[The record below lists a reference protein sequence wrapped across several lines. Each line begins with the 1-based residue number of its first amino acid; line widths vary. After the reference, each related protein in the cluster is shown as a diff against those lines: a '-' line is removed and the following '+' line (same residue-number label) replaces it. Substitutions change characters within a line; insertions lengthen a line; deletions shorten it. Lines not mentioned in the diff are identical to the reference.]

1 MAQNPFKQGTDEYKF
16 FDSLSDVGQKDILR
30 NTYAI
35 STLGTSL
42 KYGPGLDAALKDP
55 ATYIYMTPSGLDVNP
70 YTYAAYD
77 ARHPS
82 VGPRTEQGS
91 FGDFLLKAA
100 VLVGTPFIPG
110 IGAVLGSTVAP
121 AASAATQAAIGNA
134 IVQGTLAEAQ
144 GGDFLKG
151 AALSAIGST
160 VAPAATSG
168 ISEAFGG
175 GAAANMA
182 ANALVGGGM
191 AELAG
196 GDFTQGALMSG
207 INSGINEAKL
217 AAAENYIN
225 SVEPGIGYDASTSP
239 TELDVIAAYP
249 ELAPPPVFDTSFTPD
264 YSLATGAPVIPD
276 MGAQGIQVP
285 TITELV
291 DVVGQPVDYSLPI
304 SDSGLGF
311 QMPTAP
317 NLDSMGGGQGLVI
330 PVDGGVIT
338 EAGFIPDAYVP
349 DLGDSNSFINQ
360 PAPNVDV
367 NIPELTEQQP
377 TDINKELALLDA
389 AKALAP
395 LAVTSLL
402 DDKGINQPE
411 EQPTGFEIVPVPS
424 DWKSPEYNMAFTPSE
439 AINFGSPEML
449 AGTQWANSGQQ
460 PTQMPYSLSD
470 VINTLNYQSVP
481 FVQQQYQMPQQS
493 FSVPDIL
500 QQFQT
505 SPTVGMNDVIGG
517 LNGRQVSISD
527 IISGIQSQ
535 YG

>member
-1 MAQNPFKQGTDEYKF
+1 MGFFRKVEDKIKNVGRKIDDEIIQPVKENPAAAAGLALMF
-16 FDSLSDVGQKDILR
+16 V
-30 NTYAI
+30 
-35 STLGTSL
+35 
-42 KYGPGLDAALKDP
+42 PGLQ
-55 ATYIYMTPSGLDVNP
+55 G
-70 YTYAAYD
+70 
-77 ARHPS
+77 
-82 VGPRTEQGS
+82 VGASIGS
-91 FGDFLLKAA
+91 A
-100 VLVGTPFIPG
+100 I
-110 IGAVLGSTVAP
+110 AP
-121 AASAATQAAIGNA
+121 AAGAAVQAGIGNA
-134 IVQGTLAEAQ
+134 IIQGALTEAQ

-151 AALSAIGST
+151 AALSGLGSVVSGAIQPGL
-160 VAPAATSG
+160 
-168 ISEAFGG
+168 SEALGG
-175 GAAANMA
+175 GAAGNIAS
-182 ANALVGGGM
+182 NALVGGGM
-191 AELAG
+191 SELSG
-196 GDFTQGALMSG
+196 GDFTTGALISG
-207 INSGINEAKL
+207 IGSGINEAKL
-217 AAAENYIN
+217 AAADDYIN

-239 TELDVIAAYP
+239 TELDVLDAIAAEQPSYTIS
-249 ELAPPPVFDTSFTPD
+249 DTSFTPD

-285 TITELV
+285 TISELV
-291 DVVGQPVDYSLPI
+291 DVVNQPVDYSLPVP
-304 SDSGLGF
+304 DSGLGF

-317 NLDSMGGGQGLVI
+317 NL
-330 PVDGGVIT
+330 
-338 EAGFIPDAYVP
+338 
-349 DLGDSNSFINQ
+349 GDPNSFINQ

-402 DDKGINQPE
+402 ADKVINQPE

-449 AGTQWANSGQQ
+449 AGTQWANAGQQ

>member
-1 MAQNPFKQGTDEYKF
+1 MANIIDVDYWSNQSNWKRIGSSNYVGGPVVDKPADWAKEAKVQRGGNLATYKGQTFNLRDVPSGQIQYATFSDNPSFM
-16 FDSLSDVGQKDILR
+16 DSLAEVALPL
-30 NTYAI
+30 A
-35 STLGTSL
+35 LAFV
-42 KYGPGLDAALKDP
+42 PGLQGLSAAL
-55 ATYIYMTPSGLDVNP
+55 
-70 YTYAAYD
+70 
-77 ARHPS
+77 
-82 VGPRTEQGS
+82 GS
-91 FGDFLLKAA
+91 A
-100 VLVGTPFIPG
+100 I
-110 IGAVLGSTVAP
+110 AP
-121 AASAATQAAIGNA
+121 AAMGAVQSAIGSA
-134 IVQGTLAEAQ
+134 IIGGTMAEAQ
-144 GGDFLKG
+144 GGEFIKG
-151 AALSAIGST
+151 ALTAGASSALGNLI
-160 VAPAATSG
+160 APELIAATGSNAVGQALTSG
-168 ISEAFGG
+168 
-175 GAAANMA
+175 
-182 ANALVGGGM
+182 AL
-191 AELAG
+191 AELQGGNFLQGAIQGGIAG
-196 GDFTQGALMSG
+196 G
-207 INSGINEAKL
+207 INDAKL
-217 AAAENYIN
+217 SLAEDYIN

-249 ELAPPPVFDTSFTPD
+249 ELAPPPVIDTSFTPN

-285 TITELV
+285 TISELV
-291 DVVGQPVDYSLPI
+291 DVVNQPVDYSLPI
-304 SDSGLGF
+304 PGGSGLGF

-338 EAGFIPDAYVP
+338 EAGFIPDNYVP
-349 DLGDSNSFINQ
+349 DLGDPNSFINQ

-377 TDINKELALLDA
+377 TDIDKELALLDA

-395 LAVTSLL
+395 LAVTALL

-449 AGTQWANSGQQ
+449 AGTQWANAGQQ
-460 PTQMPYSLSD
+460 LTQMPYSLSD

>member
-1 MAQNPFKQGTDEYKF
+1 MANIIDVDYWSNQSNWKRIGSSNYVGGPVVDKPADWAKEAKVQRGGNLATYKGQTFNLRDVPSGQIQYATFSDNPSFM
-16 FDSLSDVGQKDILR
+16 DSLAEVALPL
-30 NTYAI
+30 A
-35 STLGTSL
+35 LAF
-42 KYGPGLDAALKDP
+42 GPGLQGLSAAL
-55 ATYIYMTPSGLDVNP
+55 
-70 YTYAAYD
+70 
-77 ARHPS
+77 
-82 VGPRTEQGS
+82 GS
-91 FGDFLLKAA
+91 A
-100 VLVGTPFIPG
+100 I
-110 IGAVLGSTVAP
+110 AP
-121 AASAATQAAIGNA
+121 AAMGAVQSAIGSA
-134 IVQGTLAEAQ
+134 IIGGTMAEAQ
-144 GGDFLKG
+144 GGEFIKG
-151 AALSAIGST
+151 ALTAGASSALGNLI
-160 VAPAATSG
+160 APELIAATGSNAVGQALTSG
-168 ISEAFGG
+168 
-175 GAAANMA
+175 
-182 ANALVGGGM
+182 AL
-191 AELAG
+191 AELQGGNFLQGAIQGGIAG
-196 GDFTQGALMSG
+196 G
-207 INSGINEAKL
+207 INDAKL
-217 AAAENYIN
+217 SLAEDYIN

-249 ELAPPPVFDTSFTPD
+249 ELAPPTVIDTSFTPD
-264 YSLATGAPVIPD
+264 YSLFSGAPVIPD

-338 EAGFIPDAYVP
+338 EAGFIPDNYVP
-349 DLGDSNSFINQ
+349 DLGDPNSFINQ
-360 PAPNVDV
+360 PAPDVDV

-377 TDINKELALLDA
+377 TDIDKELALLDA

-395 LAVTSLL
+395 LAVTALL

-411 EQPTGFEIVPVPS
+411 EQPTGFEIIPVPS
-424 DWKSPEYNMAFTPSE
+424 DWKLPEYNMAFTPSE

-449 AGTQWANSGQQ
+449 AGTQWANAGQQ

>member
-1 MAQNPFKQGTDEYKF
+1 MANIIDVDYWSNQSNWKRIGSSNYVGGPVVDKPADWAKEAKVQRGGNLATYKGQTFNLRDVPSGQIQYATFSDNPSFM
-16 FDSLSDVGQKDILR
+16 DSLAEVALPL
-30 NTYAI
+30 A
-35 STLGTSL
+35 LAFV
-42 KYGPGLDAALKDP
+42 PGLQGLSAAL
-55 ATYIYMTPSGLDVNP
+55 
-70 YTYAAYD
+70 
-77 ARHPS
+77 
-82 VGPRTEQGS
+82 GS
-91 FGDFLLKAA
+91 A
-100 VLVGTPFIPG
+100 I
-110 IGAVLGSTVAP
+110 AP
-121 AASAATQAAIGNA
+121 AAMGAVQSAIGSA
-134 IVQGTLAEAQ
+134 IIGGTMAEAQ
-144 GGDFLKG
+144 GGEFIKG
-151 AALSAIGST
+151 ALTAGASSALGNLI
-160 VAPAATSG
+160 APELIAATGSNAVGQALTSG
-168 ISEAFGG
+168 
-175 GAAANMA
+175 
-182 ANALVGGGM
+182 AL
-191 AELAG
+191 AELQGGNFLQGAIQGGIAG
-196 GDFTQGALMSG
+196 G
-207 INSGINEAKL
+207 INDAKL
-217 AAAENYIN
+217 SLAEDYIN

-239 TELDVIAAYP
+239 TELDVLDAIAAEQPSYTIS
-249 ELAPPPVFDTSFTPD
+249 DTSFTPD
-264 YSLATGAPVIPD
+264 YSLFSGAPVIQD

-285 TITELV
+285 TINELV

-304 SDSGLGF
+304 PDSGLGF

-317 NLDSMGGGQGLVI
+317 NLDAMGGGQGLVI

-338 EAGFIPDAYVP
+338 EAGFIPDNYVP
-349 DLGDSNSFINQ
+349 DLGDPNSFINQ

-395 LAVTSLL
+395 LAVTALL

-439 AINFGSPEML
+439 ATNFGSPEML